1 MMSGNLGYKNPG
13 SFPAYAGGGGNG
25 FNLRNFGLA
34 SGAGGI
40 GSGLFGMMNQDNKN
54 PADAGMSYLNQIPG
68 AISPNYQPY
77 MDAGK
82 SALNTTQNEYGSLL
96 NNPGAKLNQFGKNFQ
111 QSPGFN
117 FALQQALQGA
127 GHAAAAGGMAGS
139 PEHEFQ
145 NEQLATN
152 LGNQEYYNWLKP
164 TTELYGRGLT
174 GMNDMWHGGL
184 EASGSLSDQIA
195 QMLAAQSG
203 LAYKGQAA
211 KNESEGDLFGNIAGG
226 AATLAAFL

>member
-1 MMSGNLGYKNPG
+1 MMSGNLGIRNPG
-13 SFPAYAGGGGNG
+13 SIPAYAGGGGNG

-34 SGAGGI
+34 AGAGGI
-40 GSGLFGMMNQDNKN
+40 GTGLAGMFMNNNNN
-54 PADAGMSYLNQIPG
+54 PADAGMDYLNQIPG
-68 AISPNYQPY
+68 QISPYYQPY
-77 MDAGK
+77 AAAGQK
-82 SALNTTQNEYGSLL
+82 ALGSVQPEFQNLM
-96 NNPGAKLNQFGKNFQ
+96 NNPGGKLNQIGQNFQ
-111 QSPGFN
+111 QSPGFK

-139 PEHEFQ
+139 PEHEFE
-145 NEQLATN
+145 NMQLATN

-164 TTELYGRGLT
+164 ATELYNTGLT
-174 GMNDMWHGGL
+174 GTQDIFHQGQQ
-184 EASGSLSDQIA
+184 ASGNMAEQIA

-211 KNESEGDLFGNIAGG
+211 QNEAQGDLFGNIAGG